1 MGSSERCEP
10 TNGQSSHHTDTHTEK
25 SCSEKLL
32 RHTHQAPWEPPY
44 KSGGGSGWPCG
55 AKTADLGLPHVSQTH
70 GTKCLCPKKLLTG
83 SRTTRLRTRLLFSP
97 PQIDQLKSQPTGAV
111 TAHVLVGFSSSLL
124 TAPVCLFFYIANKI
138 RTTLRLYLFL

>member
-97 PQIDQLKSQPTGAV
+97 PQISPGRAGQRGCEQHSPGRKGRSC
-111 TAHVLVGFSSSLL
+111 GFSYRSE
-124 TAPVCLFFYIANKI
+124 PG
-138 RTTLRLYLFL
+138 R